1 MPKRHVSRLSRSLYW
16 SIFLVGLT
24 LTCTSEAR
32 ARVEAVEE
40 SPMPPREAWR
50 ASSSAAERP
59 SMAAS
64 MAIDGDLTTRWGGA
78 FSANHW
84 VQIDL
89 SAEASVGGLVVHWD
103 SGFAANYRVLTSV
116 DGNDWRTVFET
127 TDGQGGVDYI
137 FFPTVRARYV
147 RLASTPLNAELGV
160 SVFELEPLSAS
171 EVPRIS
177 GLTKGLDPATVWGG
191 GVTPPR
197 PIGPTRTL
205 TIDLPRALPTTGLEV
220 FWGGAWKSA
229 RLESGDQKGNWKA
242 LAKDSEPPADSSLLA
257 AREPITATKL
267 RITIG
272 AVPGKPPMIRRLRLL
287 PPDRT
292 MTPQRRYEVAA
303 SRTHGALFPLNVRNQ
318 QVYWTVVGIPAGR
331 QKSIFDEFGNLE
343 AWKGAPLVQPLWRD
357 SNRVVHAAHGGM
369 PAQTLREG
377 WMPMPS
383 VQWQPEADLTMRSQ
397 AIAVEQSGQPVTL
410 VRYRIQNDG
419 KRRISGELFLLVR
432 PMQINPSWQSGGIS
446 PIHDVVLEG
455 PPTDTGLRVNDR
467 LLLRSLTPVGS
478 RGTAGFGASGEGEL
492 TQWVV
497 WGGLPT
503 ALKARDYDGLAAAY
517 LRYPIKLAPGE
528 SRGVVIAFPLGT
540 KRFDARTGKLPEAPP
555 IDRDALLGSTSDAA
569 EAFDALASQVA
580 QQWQER
586 VGHVSIVLPDA
597 ELVQMMRAQVAY
609 TLINQT
615 GPAMQPGPRNYNR
628 AFIRDGA
635 ASAHVLLRMGLASK
649 ARDFLRWYA
658 DHAVHDNGLVSP
670 ILNDDGSVSTGFGSD
685 IEFDAQGQFISLVAD
700 VARLDGGAQT
710 VREYLPKV
718 RLALRFLQQLRERT
732 LVPGYKSDHEAPER
746 FRGLI
751 APSISHEG
759 YSVPTHSYWDDYWA
773 LKGWHDGAWLA
784 ALWGDAAMETSARA
798 QYALLRESVAA
809 SVRATIA
816 WKNSDTI
823 PASADL
829 GDIDPTSV
837 SIALDPCDQQ
847 DLLPADALERTF
859 DGYLENMRKRSVPG
873 SQWRFS
879 PYELRNVLSFV
890 RLNRPADAIEVIDSV
905 MRYRRPEGWQMF
917 AEVVDSRLRHTAYVG
932 DMPHTWIGTEYVR
945 AIIGMLM
952 HEADTH
958 IELLPGVQPSWLST
972 GSGISVADLPTAFGP
987 LTMTARQ
994 NGNELRVVLG
1004 PGLFSDIPVKVV
1016 WPTRERPQ
1024 QVWVDGQLRTDQ
1036 TADGIRIERP
1046 FRELLAQW

>member
-1 MPKRHVSRLSRSLYW
+1 MPVLKRHVARLCGALSWLLFSAVPA
-16 SIFLVGLT
+16 SAG
-24 LTCTSEAR
+24 TSPASP
-32 ARVEAVEE
+32 EE
-40 SPMPPREAWR
+40 SSIPPRAAWR

-64 MAIDGDLTTRWGGA
+64 MAIDGDPTTRWGGA

-89 SAEASVGGLVVHWD
+89 SAEANVGGLVVRWD
-103 SGFAANYRVLTSV
+103 SGFAANYRVLTSI
-116 DGNDWRTVFET
+116 DGQEWRTMFET

-137 FFPTVRARYV
+137 FFPTVRARYL
-147 RLASTPLNAELGV
+147 RLASTPVNTELGV
-160 SVFELEPLSAS
+160 SVFEIEPLCAT

-197 PIGPTRTL
+197 GLGPNRTI
-205 TIDLPRALPTTGLEV
+205 TIDLPHALPTTGLEV

-229 RLESGDQKGNWKA
+229 RLDAGDAKGNWRS
-242 LAKDSEPPADSSLLA
+242 LAKDLEPPAESSLLA
-257 AREPITATKL
+257 AREALTATKL
-267 RITIG
+267 RIKVG
-272 AVPGKPPMIRRLRLL
+272 PVPGKPPMIRRLRLL

-303 SRTHGALFPLNVRNQ
+303 SRTHGALFPLMVRNQ

-357 SNRVVHAAHGGM
+357 ANRLVHAAHGGT
-369 PAQTLREG
+369 PTQTLREG

-383 VQWQPEADLTMRSQ
+383 VQWEPEPELSFRTE
-397 AIAVEQSGQPVTL
+397 AIGVEQSGQPVTL
-410 VRYRIQNDG
+410 VRYRVQNDSQR
-419 KRRISGELFLLVR
+419 KIAGELVLMTR
-432 PMQINPSWQSGGIS
+432 PMQINPWWQSGGIS
-446 PIHDVVLEG
+446 PIHEADLEG
-455 PPTDTGLRVNDR
+455 SPNDTALRVNGR
-467 LLLRSLTPVGS
+467 VLFRSLTPVPS
-478 RGTAGFGASGEGEL
+478 RGTSSFGAQGEGEL

-517 LRYPIKLAPGE
+517 LRYPMRLAPGE
-528 SRGVVIAFPLGT
+528 SRSVVLAFPLGT
-540 KRFDARTGKLPEAPP
+540 KRFDPRTGKLPEAPA
-555 IDRDALLGSTSDAA
+555 IDRAPLVGPTDDAGA
-569 EAFDALASQVA
+569 AFDVLASQVA

-586 VGHVSIVLPDA
+586 VGHVGLVLPDPT
-597 ELVQMMRAQVAY
+597 LVQMLRAQVSY
-609 TLINQT
+609 ILINQT

-628 AFIRDGA
+628 SFIRDGA
-635 ASAHVLLRMGLASK
+635 AAALVLLRTGLASK
-649 ARDFLRWYA
+649 ARDFLHWYS
-658 DHAVHDNGLVSP
+658 DHAVHDSGLVSP

-685 IEFDAQGQFISLVAD
+685 IEFDAQGQYISLVAD

-718 RLALRFLQQLRERT
+718 RLALRFMQQLRERT
-732 LVPGYKSDHEAPER
+732 LVPGYRADHEAPER
-746 FRGLI
+746 FRGII

-784 ALWGDAAMETSARA
+784 ASWGDAAMETYARA
-798 QYALLRESVAA
+798 QYLLLRESVAA

-816 WKNSDTI
+816 WKNSTII

-829 GDIDPTSV
+829 GDVDPTSV
-837 SIALDPCDQQ
+837 SIALDPCEQQ
-847 DLLPADALERTF
+847 DLLPADVLQRTF
-859 DGYLENMRKRSVPG
+859 DFYLDNVRKRATAT
-873 SQWRFS
+873 QWRFS

-890 RLNRPADAIEVIDSV
+890 RLNRPADALEVLDNI

-917 AEVVDSRLRHTAYVG
+917 AEVVDSRLRYTGYLG
-932 DMPHTWIGTEYVR
+932 DMPHTWVGTEYIR
-945 AIIGMLM
+945 AVLGMLM
-952 HEADTH
+952 HEADTQL
-958 IELLPGVQPSWLST
+958 ELLPGAPSSWLI
-972 GSGISVADLPTAFGP
+972 GSGATVVDLPTAYGP

-994 NGNELRVVLG
+994 NDNELRVVLG
-1004 PGLFSDIPVKVV
+1004 EGLFSDIPVQVS
-1016 WPTRERPQ
+1016 WPTRVRPS
-1024 QVWVDGQLRTDQ
+1024 QVWVDGRLRSDQ
-1036 TADGIRIERP
+1036 TADGILIERP
-1046 FRELLAQW
+1046 FRELVARW